1 MAKTQISDIIVPE
14 VFNPYVIQRTMEL
27 SALVQ
32 SGIIANSTE
41 FDKLASSG
49 GKLVN
54 MPYFNDLDGDDEVL
68 SDSTALTPAKITAS
82 QDVAALLI
90 RGKSWAVN
98 ELAAQLAGADPMA
111 AIATLVGGYWARMLQ
126 KTALATLKGIF
137 AAASMSANVLDISSE
152 SGDAAKISASTFM
165 DALQKLGDHQGDL
178 TGVFMHSA
186 TKTALKKQNLITT
199 IRPSDSAEFEVFQDR
214 RVIVDDGCPV
224 PSTGVYTTYAF
235 GNGALALGNGVDSA
249 ITQTETAR
257 DALAGDDLLVN
268 RKAYILHPRGVKFTN
283 TSVAGAT
290 PSNTE
295 LETST
300 NWERVY
306 DAKAI
311 RIVKFVHKLA

>member
-1 MAKTQISDIIVPE
+1 MGKTQIADIIIPE

-32 SGIIANSTE
+32 SGIIANSAE

-54 MPYFNDLDGDDEVL
+54 MPYFNDLSGDDEVL
-68 SDSTALTPAKITAS
+68 SDSTALTPEKITTG
-82 QDVAALLI
+82 QDVAVLLL

-98 ELAAQLAGADPMA
+98 ELSAQLSGADPMA
-111 AIATLVGGYWARMLQ
+111 AIGNLVAGYWARMLQ
-126 KTALATLKGIF
+126 KVALATLKGIF
-137 AAASMSANVLDISSE
+137 ASTMSDNVLDISSE
-152 SGDAAKISASTFM
+152 SSTAAVISASTFM

-178 TGVFMHSA
+178 TGVIMHSA
-186 TKTALKKQNLITT
+186 TKTVLKKANLITT

-214 RVIVDDGCPV
+214 RVIVDDACPV
-224 PSTGVYTTYAF
+224 PSTGVYTTYIF
-235 GNGALALGNGVDSA
+235 GNGALALGNGVNSA

-268 RKAYILHPRGVKFTN
+268 RKAFVLHPRGVKFNN
-283 TSVAGAT
+283 TSVAGAAPT
-290 PSNTE
+290 NAE
-295 LETST
+295 LETAA
-300 NWERVY
+300 NWTKVY
-306 DAKAI
+306 DHKAI

>member
-1 MAKTQISDIIVPE
+1 MGKTQIADIIIPE

-32 SGIIANSTE
+32 SGIIANSAE

-54 MPYFNDLDGDDEVL
+54 MPYFNDLTGDDEVL
-68 SDSTALTPAKITAS
+68 SESTALTPEKITTG
-82 QDVAALLI
+82 QDVAVLLL

-98 ELAAQLAGADPMA
+98 ELSAQLSGADPMS
-111 AIATLVGGYWARMLQ
+111 AIGNLVAGYWARMLQ
-126 KTALATLKGIF
+126 KVALATLKGIF
-137 AAASMSANVLDISSE
+137 ASTMSDNVLDISSE
-152 SGDAAKISASTFM
+152 SSTAAVISASTFM

-178 TGVFMHSA
+178 TGVIMHSA
-186 TKTALKKQNLITT
+186 TKTVLKKANLITT

-214 RVIVDDGCPV
+214 RVIVDDACPV
-224 PSTGVYTTYAF
+224 PSTGVYTTYIF
-235 GNGALALGNGVDSA
+235 GNGALALGNGVNSA

-268 RKAYILHPRGVKFTN
+268 RKAFVLHPRGVKFNN

-290 PSNTE
+290 PTNAE
-295 LETST
+295 LETAA
-300 NWERVY
+300 NWTKVY
-306 DAKAI
+306 DHKAI